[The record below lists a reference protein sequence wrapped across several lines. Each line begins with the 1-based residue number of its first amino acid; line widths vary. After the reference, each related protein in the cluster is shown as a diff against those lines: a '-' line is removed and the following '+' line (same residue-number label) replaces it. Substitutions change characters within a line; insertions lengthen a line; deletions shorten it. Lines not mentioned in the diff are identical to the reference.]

1 MTVRVKRGSLFICGC
16 TRTLIV
22 SSRCIS
28 PVGSEMAK
36 MGVVMFRLML
46 LGALA
51 AVGWATVGDVLAAD
65 SPVPGYVAA
74 ATAWRCGNRFEA
86 QARGNNR
93 LCRCEAG
100 HECRRVLS
108 VSSG

>member
-1 MTVRVKRGSLFICGC
+1 
-16 TRTLIV
+16 
-22 SSRCIS
+22 
-28 PVGSEMAK
+28 MAK

-74 ATAWRCGNRFEA
+74 AITDTARPPGDVEID
-86 QARGNNR
+86 
-93 LCRCEAG
+93 L
-100 HECRRVLS
+100 RRSPRKQSPLPV
-108 VSSG
+108 